1 MNSNNSDKIW
11 MVGDRNH
18 HDKYASSFSQLCI
31 TLAGFTGAFVVL
43 IISASVSVSSPSA
56 CKRLS
61 LIPLV
66 LACFGYAVAA
76 TWFTNSLYQKD
87 SSRIALLARDT
98 FLVCNVL
105 AWFGLSLLLLSAE
118 FYFAMCISFVLVV
131 CAAGFFF
138 TRSKR

>member
-1 MNSNNSDKIW
+1 MF
-11 MVGDRNH
+11 GDRNK

-43 IISASVSVSSPSA
+43 IMSVSIPSGS
-56 CKRLS
+56 KRLS
-61 LIPLV
+61 LIFFM

-87 SSRIALLARDT
+87 PPSRGTARCARNT

-105 AWFGLSLLLLSAE
+105 AWIGLSFLLISAK
-118 FYFAMCISFVLVV
+118 FYFEMCISLVLV
-131 CAAGFFF
+131 GFAITFYV
-138 TRSKR
+138 TKS